1 MLLLTNCEIMALS
14 ANELRIGNY
23 VNCPKD
29 GQNPFRIDLFDYV
42 SNGIGKFRMIYDK
55 NTHPLTWY
63 LQDLKPISLT
73 EDWLLKFGFIQNTSN
88 SYYWLNYGTN
98 GILIVKYNDYY
109 KKYTLELGKGMN
121 IVLDF
126 VHHFQNICFDL
137 TRHELIIKQ

>member
-1 MLLLTNCEIMALS
+1 MVLTT
-14 ANELRIGNY
+14 NELRRGNLIENNGNIY
-23 VNCPKD
+23 PITA
-29 GQNPFRIDLFDYV
+29 IDHNSVIIFIKNATFCV
-42 SNGIGKFRMIYDK
+42 SDK
-55 NTHPLTWY
+55 NIN
-63 LQDLKPISLT
+63 PIPLT